1 MAQTGGS
8 VRKLEERPWWPEL
21 VMLKDV
27 LSLRELAE
35 RYGVAP
41 AAISNALKRN
51 DLTRAPAPPG
61 PRNKRDEAVVKR
73 AKDALAIV
81 GDGAPAKPAPAAAA
95 EPAPKTL
102 SVGAP
107 VGLGKSAWKVTIGTQ
122 DFFVMADDI
131 VEAARAATSSNRG
144 GVQRIELVG
153 RAIVG

>member
-81 GDGAPAKPAPAAAA
+81 GDGAPAKPADAA
-95 EPAPKTL
+95 EPAPKAL

-107 VGLGKSAWKVTIGTQ
+107 AGVGKSAWKVTIGTQ

-144 GVQRIELVG
+144 GVQKIELVG

>member
-81 GDGAPAKPAPAAAA
+81 GDGAPAKAAPAAEA
-95 EPAPKTL
+95 APKAL
-102 SVGAP
+102 SVSAP
-107 VGLGKSAWKVTIGTQ
+107 SGVGKSAWKVTIGTQ

-144 GVQRIELVG
+144 GVQKIELVG